1 MAIDLLNLLVSL
13 LNFNSYKI
21 FKSLFNLFIEIRSNS
36 DEYSVDQ
43 NGGDSI
49 SSSLSNSVNIKSS
62 YLAILLFLI
71 ISLLSVLI

>member
-43 NGGDSI
+43 NGVDSI

>member
-71 ISLLSVLI
+71 ISFMSVLI